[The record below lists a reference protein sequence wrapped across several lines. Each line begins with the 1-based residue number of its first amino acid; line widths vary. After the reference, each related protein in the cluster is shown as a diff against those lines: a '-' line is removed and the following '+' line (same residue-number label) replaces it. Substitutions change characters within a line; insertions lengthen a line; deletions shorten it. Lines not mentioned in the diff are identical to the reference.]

1 MINAIKKFY
10 EAIANYNPNTGEG
23 ANELLLALV
32 DYEEKMKNFDEALA
46 AVGKILE
53 ERKEK

>member
-10 EAIANYNPNTGEG
+10 KAIANYNPITGEG

-53 ERKEK
+53 ERQK

>member
-10 EAIANYNPNTGEG
+10 EAIGNYNPNTGEG

-32 DYEEKMKNFDEALA
+32 DYEKKMRKFDEALA

-53 ERKEK
+53 ERKK